1 MSNFPVF
8 RHRVTGFST
17 KPRYGNVSIVW
28 ICVCNMLHRW
38 LREAHLQMGGWEP
51 WSADT
56 ETSMEDGRG
65 WYPTTPSEQWKKGT
79 WVGLGYI
86 GDEILP
92 RYIGII
98 LNHDKNTRWWQ
109 LKYFF
114 IFHPYIFGGDVIQ
127 FDEYM
132 FQMGLNHQLEN
143 DLQRIRRWYGDDEFA
158 VRWFDR

>member
-1 MSNFPVF
+1 M
-8 RHRVTGFST
+8 
-17 KPRYGNVSIVW
+17 
-28 ICVCNMLHRW
+28 
-38 LREAHLQMGGWEP
+38 
-51 WSADT
+51 
-56 ETSMEDGRG
+56 
-65 WYPTTPSEQWKKGT
+65 KKKT
-79 WVGLGYI
+79 WFGLGYI

-109 LKYFF
+109 LNFFF
-114 IFHPYIFGGDVIQ
+114 IFHTYIFGGDVIQ

-143 DLQRIRRWYGDDEFA
+143 DLQRIRRYGDDEFA